1 MFGVN
6 RYIEREY
13 QKKYNKSLFT
23 VFVVAMLCVIL
34 F

>member
-1 MFGVN
+1 MFGF
-6 RYIEREY
+6 RDSIRREY
-13 QKKYNKSLFT
+13 AKKYNKSMLT